1 MNRKTKNNNK
11 FPSSTLFHFP
21 ILLLL
26 ADGKEHTREEI
37 IKLEIES
44 LSISEAYQEEVTPKG
59 RNKLESWT
67 GYAIADLKKA
77 EYIEH
82 SGKGYVITASGLD
95 FFNSHKEG
103 FVASELKARAA
114 YRKYKKLQDESSPK
128 EVYKKDEVVLPPEP
142 TKSSEDGVVYIL
154 TNPAFKT
161 FYIKIGYTTNIN
173 DRLRELYNT
182 SVPLPFKVY
191 ALLRTN
197 KYKQAE
203 KMIHS
208 AFKASRIGNDR
219 EFFMLKPDEALE
231 QMKVVAEGLEAVVTV
246 FDENGNEKK
255 TFDFSK

>member
-1 MNRKTKNNNK
+1 MAT
-11 FPSSTLFHFP
+11 FPSSTLFHYP

-26 ADGKEHTREEI
+26 ADGKEHTREEMVR
-37 IKLEIES
+37 LEINN
-44 LSISEAYQEEVTPKG
+44 LSISESDQKEVTPKG
-59 RNKLESWT
+59 VNKVVSWT
-67 GYAIADLKKA
+67 SYAIADLKKA
-77 EYIEH
+77 EYIDH

-103 FVASELKARAA
+103 FVANELKASAA
-114 YRKYKKLQDESSPK
+114 YCKYKNIKGDSKPK
-128 EVYKKDEVVLPPEP
+128 EESKKEEVQPSKEP

-161 FYIKIGYTTNIN
+161 FYIKIGYTANID

-191 ALLRTN
+191 ALLKTN

-208 AFKASRIGNDR
+208 AFKASRIGDDR

-231 QMKVVAEGLEAVVTV
+231 QMKVVAEGLEAIVIQY
-246 FDENGNEKK
+246 DEKGNVKK
-255 TFDFSK
+255 TFDYSK